1 MKKKIA
7 MLMTMMFVLGTFSI
21 NAFASEKD
29 VQDSYDIIIEEI
41 KGCPEEN
48 SGIYFKDNVLHIIP
62 TEGMQE
68 SLDGKIRTVERNK
81 IEYVIDEPARYSA
94 ADLQEAFAT
103 LREQRDNLNITG
115 YAINYENNQISI
127 MAPEWTDAEKENIK
141 GLLDIENIEFISEG
155 YDVKFDVYDDMDIE
169 KNSGA
174 VESHAKTEAKLGFR
188 MMVNDNPDINYT
200 IGRAVEDRSGNV
212 YYLTAGHG
220 LATNDKMEIISTADP
235 IGSNNY
241 VKGFLGNVSHVKV
254 GGNVDAALVKNGGSF
269 LPTTETRNGVNITRD
284 GKPQEGVIGTVW
296 TYGGPVYVL
305 VKGEVAELK
314 WDGKWFNDLIE
325 MTYRSTGRTGSGDS
339 GSCISTMYN
348 DDYSDQRYVGIYK
361 GRKELSDG
369 TVLIYGINRTSIED
383 AFNVSSY

>member
-1 MKKKIA
+1 
-7 MLMTMMFVLGTFSI
+7 
-21 NAFASEKD
+21 
-29 VQDSYDIIIEEI
+29 
-41 KGCPEEN
+41 
-48 SGIYFKDNVLHIIP
+48 
-62 TEGMQE
+62 
-68 SLDGKIRTVERNK
+68 
-81 IEYVIDEPARYSA
+81 
-94 ADLQEAFAT
+94 
-103 LREQRDNLNITG
+103 
-115 YAINYENNQISI
+115 
-127 MAPEWTDAEKENIK
+127 
-141 GLLDIENIEFISEG
+141 
-155 YDVKFDVYDDMDIE
+155 
-169 KNSGA
+169 
-174 VESHAKTEAKLGFR
+174 